1 MRKFKGYST
10 VGKEYG
16 NFKIYDIELA
26 KRDLLNEM
34 YTRKGERLMSPT
46 YGYIVWDVLFDPLT
60 DDVVDI
66 IREDTLRIINRDPRL
81 GLNTLDVTED
91 IDLQTLTVKIILNY
105 VPTATLSELTAVFSR
120 DIASNKLQG

>member
-1 MRKFKGYST
+1 MRVFKGYST

>member
-1 MRKFKGYST
+1 MRVFKGYST
-10 VGKEYG
+10 IGKEYG

-60 DDVVDI
+60 DEVVDI
-66 IREDTLRIINRDPRL
+66 IREDTLRIISRDPRL

-91 IDLQTLTVKIILNY
+91 IDLQTITVKIILNY

>member
-1 MRKFKGYST
+1 MRVFKGYST

-66 IREDTLRIINRDPRL
+66 IREDTLRIISRDPRL

>member
-1 MRKFKGYST
+1 MRVFKGYST
-10 VGKEYG
+10 IGKEYG

>member
-1 MRKFKGYST
+1 MRVFKGYST

-66 IREDTLRIINRDPRL
+66 IREDTLRIISRDPRL

-91 IDLQTLTVKIILNY
+91 IELQTLTVKIILNY

>member
-1 MRKFKGYST
+1 MRVFKGYST
-10 VGKEYG
+10 VGKEWG

-26 KRDLLNEM
+26 KRDLLNEI

-60 DDVVDI
+60 DDIINI
-66 IREDTLRIINRDPRL
+66 IREDTLRIVSRDPRL
-81 GLNTLDVTED
+81 GLNKLDVTED
-91 IDLQTLTVKIILNY
+91 IDKQTITVKVILNY
-105 VPTATLSELTAVFSR
+105 VPTATLTELTAVFSR

>member
-1 MRKFKGYST
+1 MRVFKGYST

-60 DDVVDI
+60 DEVADI
-66 IREDTLRIINRDPRL
+66 IREDTLRIISRDPRL

-91 IDLQTLTVKIILNY
+91 IDLQTITVKIILNY

>member
-1 MRKFKGYST
+1 MRVFKGYST

-26 KRDLLNEM
+26 KRDLLNEI

-46 YGYIVWDVLFDPLT
+46 YGYVVWEVLFDPLT
-60 DDVVDI
+60 DETVDI
-66 IREDTLRIINRDPRL
+66 IREDTLRIISRDPRL
-81 GLNTLDVTED
+81 QLNTLDVTED

-105 VPTATLSELTAVFSR
+105 VPTATLTELTAVFSR

>member
-1 MRKFKGYST
+1 MRVFKGYST
-10 VGKEYG
+10 VGKQWG

-26 KRDLLNEM
+26 KRDLLNEI

-60 DDVVDI
+60 DELVDVI
-66 IREDTLRIINRDPRL
+66 KEDTLRIVSRDPRL
-81 GLNTLDVTED
+81 EINTIDVTED
-91 IDLQTLTVKIILNY
+91 VDLQTITVKVILNY
-105 VPTATLSELTAVFSR
+105 VPTATLTDLTAVFSR